1 MPSRHLAIECCD
13 TYGSKFVTRKWG
25 LKNKDLQIW
34 RVTAV
39 HTPIPFSTAS

>member
-1 MPSRHLAIECCD
+1 MSSRHLAIERCD
-13 TYGSKFVTRKWG
+13 TYGSKFRHSDVG
-25 LKNKDLQIW
+25 LKDKDIQIW